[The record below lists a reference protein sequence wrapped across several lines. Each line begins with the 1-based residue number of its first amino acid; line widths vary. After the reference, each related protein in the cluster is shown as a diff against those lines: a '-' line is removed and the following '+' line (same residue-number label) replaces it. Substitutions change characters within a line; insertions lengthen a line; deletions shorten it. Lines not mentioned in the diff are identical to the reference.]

1 MAESA
6 PLLRSPA
13 GSWGNPRFRFWFFA
27 GLDAFVVVSAL
38 VAALVVFWIYEDANR
53 RTYTALGYG
62 WVPVILWCGGV
73 LATLRYCPRFL
84 FRPWRWWLAG
94 AGAVVLVIGILTY
107 FHPDYGALRTASMGG
122 HWGQAIVGES
132 AWLGAL
138 KLLGVALVIPLIV
151 YPYSVSRAYWVALFT
166 TGKGVWFVLAL
177 LALGAQWTG
186 RKVAAGVRSLA
197 HTLAHRETRPR
208 WLTAVVEWRPR
219 RRAVPVAA
227 AVEMVEKP
235 AAVKATP
242 AVQPPPAAAPA
253 NLSPVAVKGSQ
264 WQLPPMELLA
274 PAESRQRDDRPL
286 KQMAVNIEKALADHG
301 VSVEVADIKAGPR
314 IVRFGLMPGWMEKRG
329 RDKGDGMAASERRR
343 VQVGSILA
351 REKDLALAISA
362 PSLRFE
368 PVPGEALLGL
378 ELPTPTPSKVTMREV
393 MEAQDFR
400 KIVGKGG
407 LPIALGAD
415 AGGEAVAMDLAAL
428 PHVMIAGATGSGKS
442 VCINSII
449 ASFLM
454 TKPPDQLR
462 MLMVDPKQVELTPFN
477 GIPHLVLP
485 VITDVDE
492 VSPMLKGL
500 VREMNRRYKQMSEI
514 NTRNIAGYNAKAKE
528 PIPYI
533 VLIVDEL
540 ADLMMVGGAEVEH
553 SLVRLA
559 QMGRASGIHLVLAT
573 QRPSKEVVTGLLK
586 ANVPAKVAFAVAT
599 QVNAR
604 VILDAV
610 GAEKLLGKGDMLLA
624 NNDSP
629 QPRRVQGTLVFDEEI
644 EQLVDF
650 WLEQKGP
657 PLPAINLEEFDGADG
672 DDADAGGLDEETLEK
687 ARELALRNPHLSS
700 SLLERRLKIGGS
712 RAGQILE
719 ELEEEG
725 LVIPR

>member
-6 PLLRSPA
+6 PSLRRPA
-13 GSWGNPRFRFWFFA
+13 IAWGNPRFRFWFFA

-38 VAALVVFWIYEDANR
+38 VAVLVLFWIYEDANL

-62 WVPVILWCGGV
+62 WVPVILWGGGV
-73 LATLRYCPRFL
+73 LATLRYCPRLL

-94 AGAVVLVIGILTY
+94 AGLVILSIGLLTY
-107 FHPDYGALRTASMGG
+107 IHPEYGELANASWGG
-122 HWGQAIVGES
+122 RWGQAMVGDS
-132 AWLGAL
+132 TWLGVL
-138 KLLGVALVIPLIV
+138 KLLAVALIIPLIV
-151 YPYSVSRAYWVALFT
+151 YPYRFIHIYWVASFT
-166 TGKGVWFVLAL
+166 AGKVAWYILYHLAL
-177 LALGAQWTG
+177 ALRWLARRIAYGIRT
-186 RKVAAGVRSLA
+186 LA
-197 HTLAHRETRPR
+197 SALAHRETRPR
-208 WLTAVVEWRPR
+208 WLTALLDWRPR
-219 RRAVPVAA
+219 RRAPAPVAI
-227 AVEMVEKP
+227 AVLP
-235 AAVKATP
+235 AAPVVAM
-242 AVQPPPAAAPA
+242 PPPPPPIPAAPPKLA
-253 NLSPVAVKGSQ
+253 PVPVKGSQ
-264 WQLPPMELLA
+264 WQLPPPELLS
-274 PAESRQRDDRPL
+274 PAEARRTDDRPL
-286 KQMAVNIEKALADHG
+286 KQMAASIESALADHG
-301 VSVEVADIKAGPR
+301 VRVEVADIKAGPR
-314 IVRFGLMPGWMEKRG
+314 IVRFGLQPGWTEKRG
-329 RDKGDGMAASERRR
+329 RDKGDGMAANERRR

-393 MEAQDFR
+393 MESQDFR

-415 AGGEAVAMDLAAL
+415 AGGEPVAMDLAAL
-428 PHVMIAGATGSGKS
+428 PHMMIAGATGSGKS

-462 MLMVDPKQVELTPFN
+462 MLMIDPKQVELTPFN

-514 NTRNIAGYNAKAKE
+514 NTRNIAGYNAKAKD
-528 PIPYI
+528 PLPFI

-629 QPRRVQGTLVFDEEI
+629 QPRRVQGTLVLDEEI

-650 WLEQKGP
+650 WLEQKGT
-657 PLPAINLEEFDGADG
+657 PLPSINLDESADLDG
-672 DDADAGGLDEETLEK
+672 DDADSGGVDESMLEK
-687 ARELALRNPHLSS
+687 ARELALRNPHLTS

-712 RAGQILE
+712 RAGQILA

-725 LVIPR
+725 LVIPK

>member
-6 PLLRSPA
+6 PSLRRPA
-13 GSWGNPRFRFWFFA
+13 IAWGNPRFRFWFFA

-38 VAALVVFWIYEDANR
+38 VAVLVLFWIYEDANL

-62 WVPVILWCGGV
+62 WVPVILWGGGV
-73 LATLRYCPRFL
+73 LATLRYCPRLL

-94 AGAVVLVIGILTY
+94 AGLVILSIGLLTY
-107 FHPDYGALRTASMGG
+107 IHPEYGELANASWGG
-122 HWGQAIVGES
+122 RWGQAMVGDS
-132 AWLGAL
+132 TWLGVL
-138 KLLGVALVIPLIV
+138 KLLAVALLIPLIV
-151 YPYSVSRAYWVALFT
+151 YPYRFIHIYWVASFT
-166 TGKGVWFVLAL
+166 AGKVAWYLLYHLAL
-177 LALGAQWTG
+177 ALRWLARRIAHGIRT
-186 RKVAAGVRSLA
+186 LA
-197 HTLAHRETRPR
+197 SALAHRETRPR
-208 WLTAVVEWRPR
+208 WLTVLLDWRPR
-219 RRAVPVAA
+219 RRAPAPVAI
-227 AVEMVEKP
+227 AVLP
-235 AAVKATP
+235 AAPVVAM
-242 AVQPPPAAAPA
+242 PPPPPPVPAAPPKLA
-253 NLSPVAVKGSQ
+253 PVPVKGSQ
-264 WQLPPMELLA
+264 WQLPPPELLS
-274 PAESRQRDDRPL
+274 PAEARRTDDRPL
-286 KQMAVNIEKALADHG
+286 KQMAASIESALADHG
-301 VSVEVADIKAGPR
+301 VRVEVADIKAGPR
-314 IVRFGLMPGWMEKRG
+314 IVRFGLQPGWTEKRG
-329 RDKGDGMAASERRR
+329 RDKGDGMAANERRR

-393 MEAQDFR
+393 MESQDFR

-415 AGGEAVAMDLAAL
+415 AGGEPVAMDLAAL
-428 PHVMIAGATGSGKS
+428 PHMMIAGATGSGKS

-462 MLMVDPKQVELTPFN
+462 MLMIDPKQVELTPFN

-514 NTRNIAGYNAKAKE
+514 NTRNIAGYNAKAKD
-528 PIPYI
+528 PLPFI

-629 QPRRVQGTLVFDEEI
+629 QPRRVQGTLVLDEEI

-657 PLPAINLEEFDGADG
+657 PLPSINLDESADLDG
-672 DDADAGGLDEETLEK
+672 DDADSGGLDESMLEK
-687 ARELALRNPHLSS
+687 ARELALRNPHLTS

-712 RAGQILE
+712 RAGQILA

-725 LVIPR
+725 LVIPK